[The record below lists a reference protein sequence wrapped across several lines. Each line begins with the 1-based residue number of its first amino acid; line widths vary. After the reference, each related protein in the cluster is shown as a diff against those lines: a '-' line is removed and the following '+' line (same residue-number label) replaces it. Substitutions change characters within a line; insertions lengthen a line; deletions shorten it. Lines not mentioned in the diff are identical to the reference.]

1 MSHDHSP
8 IESAYPE
15 SAYVRDILDQ
25 PRAIRD
31 TIAVLAES
39 EELNDFTKGLSA
51 TRYQSIV
58 LTGMGNS
65 FHILTPL
72 YLKLIELGFSVL
84 MAETSELIHFMPR
97 LLGNRTVLIVVSQS
111 GRSGEIVRLLSMKGE
126 GATILGVTND
136 PTSPLAMESD
146 VVALIQ
152 AGPEASVACK
162 TTTASLAALAW
173 IGEYM
178 ATTDLSSTK
187 DRLEPIAPAVE
198 RYLAYWKN
206 HVNTISAELRGIRHF
221 FVTGRGPSLAAS
233 GVGGLLMKEAA
244 HFHSEGLSSAA
255 FRHGPFEMLS
265 EACFVLVFAGDDQV
279 EPLNRALVEDI
290 RAAGA
295 KAVLAGPEAD
305 AAAFRLSAVG
315 HQIRPILE
323 MLPLQM
329 TSLALAQMA
338 GHEAGKFERIA
349 KVTTAE

>member
-1 MSHDHSP
+1 M
-8 IESAYPE
+8 
-15 SAYVRDILDQ
+15 
-25 PRAIRD
+25 
-31 TIAVLAES
+31 AVLAES
-39 EELNDFTKGLSA
+39 QELNDFTKGLSA
-51 TRYQSIV
+51 TTYQSIV

-72 YLKLIELGFSVL
+72 YLKLIELGFPVL
-84 MAETSELIHFMPR
+84 MAETSEVIHFMPQ
-97 LLGNRTVLIVVSQS
+97 LLGNRTLLIVVSQS
-111 GRSGEIVRLLSMKGE
+111 GRSGEIVRLLSMKG
-126 GATILGVTND
+126 GSRTILGVTND
-136 PTSPLAMESD
+136 HASPLAMESD

-173 IGEYM
+173 IGESM
-178 ATTDLSSTK
+178 ATRDLSATK

-198 RYLAYWKN
+198 QYLADWKN
-206 HVNTISAELRGIRHF
+206 HVNTISAELQGIRHF

-265 EACFVLVFAGDDQV
+265 EACFVLVFAGDGQV

-295 KAVLAGPEAD
+295 KAVLAGPEAN
-305 AAAFRLSAVG
+305 AAAFRFAAVG
-315 HQIRPILE
+315 HQIRPMLE